1 MDEESQARIKVEAA
15 VHKDTALW
23 HALGANGQRRNVEVE
38 GSMGM
43 I

>member
-1 MDEESQARIKVEAA
+1 MESLARTKVGAA

-23 HALGANGQRRNVEVE
+23 PALGANGQGRGVEVE

>member
-1 MDEESQARIKVEAA
+1 M
-15 VHKDTALW
+15 HKDTALR
-23 HALGANGQRRNVEVE
+23 HALGANGQGRGVEVE